1 LLNNTA
7 IRLAVG
13 LAIIGI
19 LVSRF
24 DSRAILAAALSA
36 QPGYLAIALLIYPL
50 TLLILTVRWRGILS
64 QLGCHLPLP
73 VAYQVFAAGVLLS
86 DLTPA
91 RLGDLSRPLLMR
103 DRVDLGKGAVS
114 VAIDKYAD
122 LLTIFILGFSGLV
135 LLNKTSSAHL
145 FIAAASILLVI
156 SLASLLWL
164 HKSALHGIIKRM
176 GMTRFARAAD
186 SLDSAMGSVGGFSGL
201 LVRSILI
208 TMIAWLTQALR
219 TMLVV
224 RAFGFDVPLHV
235 LFLLQP
241 LLSALSLIPITVS
254 GLGLIEGGVTA
265 MLAGLGVPSAIG
277 MAVALTDRIL
287 TVIVHVLIG
296 TRYATRLKS

>member
-1 LLNNTA
+1 
-7 IRLAVG
+7 
-13 LAIIGI
+13 
-19 LVSRF
+19 
-24 DSRAILAAALSA
+24 
-36 QPGYLAIALLIYPL
+36 
-50 TLLILTVRWRGILS
+50 
-64 QLGCHLPLP
+64 
-73 VAYQVFAAGVLLS
+73 
-86 DLTPA
+86 
-91 RLGDLSRPLLMR
+91 
-103 DRVDLGKGAVS
+103 
-114 VAIDKYAD
+114 
-122 LLTIFILGFSGLV
+122 
-135 LLNKTSSAHL
+135 
-145 FIAAASILLVI
+145 
-156 SLASLLWL
+156 
-164 HKSALHGIIKRM
+164 
-176 GMTRFARAAD
+176 
-186 SLDSAMGSVGGFSGL
+186 MGSVGGFSGL